1 VRRFQWALI
10 LVFLFSMILAGC
22 TTKES
27 STNESKLF
35 KALNKDDTAAITVM
49 YYDENSFFQ
58 QFGNLFLS
66 KFPNVDIKVISTQP
80 MYKEGNDPQK
90 AFYEFV
96 EKEKPDVIMMD
107 INQYEKMAA
116 DGKLLALDSVIKK
129 DKFDV
134 ENILPAITDILRSKG
149 NGQLFGLSSSFYSN
163 ALYYNKDLFDQNGVP
178 YPKDQ
183 MSWEEVLELAKRFPT
198 TGEEDKRIYGLYQNS
213 YGQASVYQFINM
225 IGTTEGLTMVDPES
239 LKVTIDTGPWKKVF
253 QTSIDALRSKAMNP
267 AKQPNSTNS
276 ANSYEDYMKSNLFT
290 MGRAAMTIDSYYAI
304 QQMKQAQDQ
313 IKDLTPVNWDVV
325 TVPVNPS
332 NPDFSSS
339 VGVSN
344 LFAINAQSENQRT
357 AWEFVK
363 YLNSDEL
370 AKIFSRSSQNLLG
383 RTKYIK
389 DKDGHSLEAFYKLKS
404 NTDMYKGYEK
414 IPMGF
419 HQMIN
424 SIVDT
429 GLQPV
434 LDDKISLD
442 EALKSIQLQ
451 AQDALDKAKVEA
463 DSKKETAVTPENTV
477 TTESAVTTVPASN

>member
-1 VRRFQWALI
+1 
-10 LVFLFSMILAGC
+10 
-22 TTKES
+22 
-27 STNESKLF
+27 
-35 KALNKDDTAAITVM
+35 
-49 YYDENSFFQ
+49 
-58 QFGNLFLS
+58 
-66 KFPNVDIKVISTQP
+66 
-80 MYKEGNDPQK
+80 
-90 AFYEFV
+90 
-96 EKEKPDVIMMD
+96 
-107 INQYEKMAA
+107 
-116 DGKLLALDSVIKK
+116 VIKK

-149 NGQLFGLSSSFYSN
+149 GGQLFGLSSSFYSN
-163 ALYYNKDLFDQNGVP
+163 ALYYNKDLFDQNGIP

-213 YGQASVYQFINM
+213 YGQASAYNFINM
-225 IGTTEGLTMVDPES
+225 IGTTEGLSMVDPES
-239 LKVTIDTGPWKKVF
+239 LKATIDTEPWKKVF
-253 QTSIDALRSKAMNP
+253 QTGIDALRSKAINP
-267 AKQPNSTNS
+267 AKKPNSPTD
-276 ANSYEDYMKSNLFT
+276 ANSYQDYMKSNLFT
-290 MGRAAMTIDSYYAI
+290 MGRAAMTIDGYYAI
-304 QQMKQAQDQ
+304 QQMKQAKDQ
-313 IKDLTPVNWDVV
+313 IKDLVPVNWDVV

-339 VGVSN
+339 VGIN
-344 LFAINAQSENQRT
+344 DLFAINSQSENQRA

-389 DKDGHSLEAFYKLKS
+389 EIDGHSLEAFYKLKS
-404 NTDMYKGYEK
+404 NMDIYKGYEK

-419 HQMIN
+419 YQMIN

-451 AQDALDKAKVEA
+451 AQAALDKAKVEA
-463 DSKKETAVTPENTV
+463 DSKKDTAVSTDTPVTAETAVTATK
-477 TTESAVTTVPASN
+477 